1 MGGNALLTQDFGSIK
16 NNPASVHC
24 HSVGNLF
31 QCSRVNQEKDK
42 RIHVL
47 PGTASSSAK
56 FRTCR
61 WKHLMRESS
70 KTRKTRQEPC
80 ELGAAFEFKNAF
92 QDFEDMPVEF
102 QP

>member
-1 MGGNALLTQDFGSIK
+1 
-16 NNPASVHC
+16 
-24 HSVGNLF
+24 
-31 QCSRVNQEKDK
+31 
-42 RIHVL
+42 
-47 PGTASSSAK
+47 
-56 FRTCR
+56 
-61 WKHLMRESS
+61 MRESS